1 MAGLPRDEV
10 IDWLM
15 AGDVAIQYQTSRD
28 LLDEERPDLR
38 ARIATQGWG
47 ARFLAAQNSDGSW
60 GRGFYMPKWT
70 SSHYTLLDLKN
81 LGIDPRTAAIRDSI
95 LTILE
100 TERRSDGGMGPGA
113 SVASSD
119 VCVAGMVLN
128 YASYFGMPEARLTS
142 VVDFLLH
149 ERMQDGGFNCRSN
162 RSEPHHSS
170 LHSTI
175 SVLEGFQQ
183 FLEAGYRWRETE
195 IRDAMASSRA
205 FILVHRL
212 FRSDHTE
219 AIIRPDFL
227 RFPYPFRW
235 QYNILRA
242 LDHFASAR
250 AGYDD
255 RLQEALDRVAAA
267 RRPDGRWNVNAAHSG
282 EQHFVMEKAGQPSRW
297 ITLIAMRVL
306 RQDAFGNRECQDQ

>member
-1 MAGLPRDEV
+1 MAGSARNEV

-15 AGDVAIQYQTSRD
+15 AGDVAIQYQASRD

-38 ARIATQGWG
+38 ARIATEGWG

-70 SSHYTLLDLKN
+70 SSHYTLLDLRN
-81 LGIDPRTAAIRDSI
+81 LCIDPQTPAIRDSI
-95 LTILE
+95 LSILE

-113 SVASSD
+113 SITNSD

-128 YASYFGMPEARLTS
+128 YASYFGMPEAQLTS
-142 VVDFLLH
+142 MVDFLLH
-149 ERMQDGGFNCRSN
+149 ERMADGGFNCRSN
-162 RSEPHHSS
+162 RSSPHHSS

-175 SVLEGFQQ
+175 SVLEGLGQ
-183 FLEAGYRWRETE
+183 FLEAGYQWRTPE
-195 IRDAMASSRA
+195 IRAAMASSRE

-212 FRSDHTE
+212 FRSDRTG
-219 AIIRPDFL
+219 AIIRPEFL

-235 QYNILRA
+235 KYNILRA
-242 LDHFASAR
+242 LDHFAASHAPFDER
-250 AGYDD
+250 M
-255 RLQEALDRVAAA
+255 REALDQVVAA
-267 RRPDGRWNVNAAHSG
+267 RRLDGRWTVNAAHAG
-282 EQHFVMEKAGQPSRW
+282 DQHFIMEKAGKPSRW

-306 RQDAFGNRECQDQ
+306 RAYGS